1 MSTHPPSLQVRA
13 RCDVGQDLRLALE
26 GTDPLLLS
34 ELPGDP
40 GWTPEALEVA
50 AVAAAFV
57 AAFRAASRD
66 ARGVWSRIE
75 VHASGLMEPVGD
87 GQRLAGIGLDVMLE
101 LAPGAPTDA
110 VEHALHQAEREAPLA
125 LSVAC
130 PVHMR
135 GHIRADWA

>member
-13 RCDVGQDLRLALE
+13 GCDVGQDLRLALE

-75 VHASGLMEPVGD
+75 VHASGLMEPVGE
-87 GQRLAGIGLDVMLE
+87 GQRLAGIGLDVMLD
-101 LAPGAPTDA
+101 PYTGATAGTKRVIALQDLDIA
-110 VEHALHQAEREAPLA
+110 VRR
-125 LSVAC
+125 VASFAA
-130 PVHMR
+130 VK
-135 GHIRADWA
+135 DYLTT